1 MDRQLGQDAPPPE
14 SLHKYVRGPGNSTEV
29 SGYNSSSLG
38 GSVVMQAAARRAVG
52 VLFVGGTLTY
62 DPGRH
67 SPTSY
72 LTYHILTSLNVD
84 VFICEALR
92 INGFP

>member
-29 SGYNSSSLG
+29 SGCSSSSLG

-52 VLFVGGTLTY
+52 ALFVGGTLRY
-62 DPGRH
+62 DMILVD
-67 SPTSY
+67 TLLLLLLLDISY
-72 LTYHILTSLNVD
+72 S
-84 VFICEALR
+84 
-92 INGFP
+92 